1 MQGKSADFAKHAIP
15 SIHKQRILVT
25 FTKSLPK
32 KSLPIDA
39 QGPAS
44 PATSHWSASAT
55 PSRSP
60 NHINHRPLGPKHYSP
75 VQVTGVLPAP
85 SLHVP
90 PNSMQP
96 LFVPVPVA
104 PPMQFATP
112 VPIPTGS
119 TAWTTAPPRHP
130 PPPPRVVVPGTGVF
144 LPPPGSANSSQHLQG
159 TLTEVN
165 LGVGGAQN
173 SSIKENGKTNHKNTN
188 GSPKGKKDGN
198 MQRQECNGNTDG
210 TEVEQAIVEEGGERN
225 GETVASQ

>member
-25 FTKSLPK
+25 FVKSQPK

-39 QGPAS
+39 QSLAP
-44 PATSHWSASAT
+44 PATSHWSAT

-60 NHINHRPLGPKHYSP
+60 NHISHRPLAHKHYSA

-85 SLHVP
+85 SLQVP

-96 LFVPVPVA
+96 LFVPAPVA
-104 PPMQFATP
+104 PTMQFVTP
-112 VPIPTGS
+112 VPIPAGS
-119 TAWTTAPPRHP
+119 TGWTTAPPRHP
-130 PPPPRVVVPGTGVF
+130 PPRILVPGTGVF
-144 LPPPGSANSSQHLQG
+144 LPPGSANSSQHLQG

-165 LGVGGAQN
+165 LGVGIPTLT
-173 SSIKENGKTNHKNTN
+173 IKENGKSNHNNTN
-188 GSPKGKKDGN
+188 GSPKGKMNGN
-198 MQRQECNGNTDG
+198 TERQECIGNAGG
-210 TEVEQAIVEEGGERN
+210 TEQAIEEKGENN